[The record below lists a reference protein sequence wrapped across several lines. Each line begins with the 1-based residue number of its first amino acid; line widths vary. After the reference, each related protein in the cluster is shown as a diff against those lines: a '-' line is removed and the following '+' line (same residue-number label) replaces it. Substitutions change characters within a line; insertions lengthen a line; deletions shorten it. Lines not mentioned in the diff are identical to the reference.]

1 MHVVDGDN
9 IIFPY
14 TTFQKL
20 VLLPLSDE
28 CGYKPILLQPL
39 DEANLSPCNLTDP
52 TELVLQYQCYERSH
66 TADYCV
72 QFISSCLS

>member
-1 MHVVDGDN
+1 MHGVDRDN
-9 IIFPY
+9 TIFPY

-39 DEANLSPCNLTDP
+39 DEANRSPSNVTDP
-52 TELVLQYQCYERSH
+52 TELV
-66 TADYCV
+66 
-72 QFISSCLS
+72 